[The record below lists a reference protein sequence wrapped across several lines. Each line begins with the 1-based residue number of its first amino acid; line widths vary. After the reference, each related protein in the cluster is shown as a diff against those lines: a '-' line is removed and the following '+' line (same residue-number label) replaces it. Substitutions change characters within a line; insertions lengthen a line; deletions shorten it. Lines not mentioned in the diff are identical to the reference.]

1 MKKFLLSLDEKM
13 HQDLKIKAIEKG
25 ISMNDLIA
33 KAIQKVLKEN
43 K

>member
-1 MKKFLLSLDEKM
+1 M